1 VLVERAVAG
10 LLCGVALWLSTDCVL
25 AQPQYNVGV
34 LPGAGVAGTR
44 DEIARSVLLYGAVRA
59 DLLLGRERSS
69 DFGYGPFVDVAT
81 LGFTELRAGGGGSA
95 LLPVW
100 RGYPVV
106 LSIGGYGR
114 HASGGWEPGLA
125 SWVFVGARGHNYHS
139 SYNAALGLSIGYQQ
153 GLGETR
159 EHAAIVAAHLD
170 GMLLALPAI
179 VGYEWL
185 RH

>member
-1 VLVERAVAG
+1 VQSDVAG

-25 AQPQYNVGV
+25 AQPQWNVGV
-34 LPGAGVAGTR
+34 LPGVCVSAAG
-44 DEIARSVLLYGAVRA
+44 DEFARSTRLYGAVRA
-59 DLLLGRERSS
+59 DLLLGRRGSD
-69 DFGYGPFVDVAT
+69 DFGYGPFVDVGT
-81 LGFTELRAGGGGSA
+81 LAFSELRTGGGGSA

-100 RGYPVV
+100 HGYPLV
-106 LSIGGYGR
+106 LSVGAYAR
-114 HASGGWEPGLA
+114 HASARWEPGLA

-139 SYNAALGLSIGYQQ
+139 SYSPALGVSIGYQQ

-159 EHAAIVAAHLD
+159 EHAAILAAHLD